1 MLASYLITEH
11 PLFRIYFWQKLLHV
25 SQFQTPF
32 WKFVL
37 MGIVI
42 AVVTVFVCSLVD
54 RVYVK
59 IKNVMEKKVRQLR
72 KQNE

>member
-1 MLASYLITEH
+1 M
-11 PLFRIYFWQKLLHV
+11 LFRSV